1 MTFVAVL
8 HCILSVDHCALNGIS
23 GVSSLEEYPT
33 SENAEPGKLWAG
45 GPGWGGGVQQEWQAE
60 SRNPITS
67 YLLFGKAALLT
78 RELGQ
83 DDFGK
88 LHVMLAA
95 QTFPFLSCSLLII
108 GWELLFTFDKEAIPV
123 RCFSEGFHLRF
134 AKHTQFQMQ
143 L

>member
-1 MTFVAVL
+1 MRVSSGKGVL
-8 HCILSVDHCALNGIS
+8 H
-23 GVSSLEEYPT
+23 GV
-33 SENAEPGKLWAG
+33 
-45 GPGWGGGVQQEWQAE
+45 GGVQQELQAK

-88 LHVMLAA
+88 PHVMLAA
-95 QTFPFLSCSLLII
+95 QTFPFLLCSLLII

-143 L
+143 VSVYLV